1 MNTNNPIGE
10 NGNKS
15 IHGRKAI
22 NVVRDE
28 SADDLLEKFFGE
40 KGYELI
46 QCNCAVPEIEKEE
59 IKFDKALA
67 RRIRISKERFQADIM
82 PIKTGTRTRNKT
94 VDTER

>member
-15 IHGRKAI
+15 IQGRKAI

-46 QCNCAVPEIEKEE
+46 QCNCAVPEIKKEE

-67 RRIRISKERFQADIM
+67 RRIKISKERFERDCM
-82 PIKTGTRTRNKT
+82 PIKTGTRKRNKS
-94 VDTER
+94 VDAER

>member
-15 IHGRKAI
+15 IQGRKAI

-28 SADDLLEKFFGE
+28 RADDLLEKFFGE

-46 QCNCAVPEIEKEE
+46 QCNCAVPEIKQEE
-59 IKFDKALA
+59 IKFDKTLA
-67 RRIRISKERFQADIM
+67 RRIRISKERFKADVM
-82 PIKTGTRTRNKT
+82 PIKAGTRARNKS

>member
-15 IHGRKAI
+15 INGRKAI

-28 SADDLLEKFFGE
+28 RADDLLEKFFGE
-40 KGYELI
+40 KGYEVV
-46 QCNCAVPEIEKEE
+46 QCNCAVPEITKEQ
-59 IKFDKALA
+59 IKFDETLA
-67 RRIRISKERFQADIM
+67 RRVKISKERFKADVM
-82 PIKTGTRTRNKT
+82 PIKTGTRTRNKN